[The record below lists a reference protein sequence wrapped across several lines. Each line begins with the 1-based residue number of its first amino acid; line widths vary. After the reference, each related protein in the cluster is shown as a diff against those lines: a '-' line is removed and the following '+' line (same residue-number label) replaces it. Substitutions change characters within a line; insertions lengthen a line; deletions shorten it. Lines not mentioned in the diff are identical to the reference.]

1 MLVRFTSSTSGAMIM
16 FANHAHDLFEVIGKE
31 CTARGVFVTEQLPT
45 AIAQLQHAVEAQK
58 QAEKQAEKQ
67 AAEALRAN
75 PEQDSNETDKDAEN
89 RPGEKITLVQRAHPL
104 IHLMQQ
110 TLKEDGFIL
119 WEAERDF

>member
-1 MLVRFTSSTSGAMIM
+1 MLVRFTSSTSGEMIM
-16 FANHAHDLFEVIGKE
+16 FAHHAHDLFEVIGKE
-31 CTARGVFVTEQLPT
+31 CTARGVFVTEQLSP
-45 AIAQLQHAVEAQK
+45 AIALLQQAVEAQK
-58 QAEKQAEKQ
+58 QVDKQASE
-67 AAEALRAN
+67 ELRAN
-75 PEQDSNETDKDAEN
+75 PELEPGDAGKDAEA